1 MDSDVESLGGAQR
14 SPATGLDEVLV
25 VVPVGDGPSSDAC
38 SSSALSRG
46 EVRKSRSK
54 MKNYLKRCKDAL
66 IGGVGGAQVG
76 ASDVAPSSAKPVDGQ
91 PREEVVVYHA
101 HGGEPSQ
108 PSSTSCWYLDDQLME
123 LHPEDNREPYSSLAS
138 ARLKQELEEARLAR
152 EAVAE
157 EGAGMSVSPV
167 AVPTAV
173 TSSTSS
179 GTERTGECPGDN
191 IPNRSVIE
199 DSAGGNIAP
208 ETSADHIEMHS
219 HCAPPGC
226 SVVPSG
232 APASGSTLSSAH
244 GGSIEDLIDRYLGP
258 LYPHYA
264 DHTRPMLIRQA
275 RDLLVCTFHGDLERF
290 EGHFLRPAT
299 DIVRELRCTYQRG
312 KDLSWCEGW
321 PLAVAGALVLHLGA
335 LDESLVR
342 AHDTYLCI
350 RPEPDTSKP
359 ELYAVWRGAPAP
371 NSATPAEQRHQAT
384 AYGHHPP
391 PTSVVYRRLD
401 PIRDPIT
408 PLAVE
413 MLTEDLPALLQNL
426 LVGIERAISRVP
438 LEDLSFPAPAQACPD
453 AADPRPSAPTP
464 DPSGADRAGTEPAP
478 EASPTAAD
486 GHDGGKHATVSE
498 PPGTP
503 KLGLLKRRELITKN
517 NKLLINSKYTQLH
530 RRQQPPSSSS
540 PSTTPA
546 TGGVSGANLSTA
558 PSAAG
563 GNQNPH
569 GPRLVANGGKSEN
582 TPQINGGGNQRN
594 DGLSV
599 TICDTG
605 GVEGG
610 GGGGGGSGVGGAEN
624 GGDNRQSPSA
634 DIGSTMPLFCLGG
647 SFPHIDS
654 DEESSDDQKKCE
666 TAPHLPHEIV
676 APRSIRDLPEK
687 LLSSGISIPGTHD
700 RSGSPIIY
708 IEVEKT
714 LASGLNCYEIAT
726 VLLYYDT
733 LPIQR
738 PAHYTLHLLV
748 RECAQLA
755 FLETIEST
763 LQLLDGHLKLAAIFV
778 SGSYDV
784 PEPAKEL
791 LRPGGIRI
799 KYLNNETIKN
809 FISTD
814 NLPIQC
820 CGFYVHDQREW
831 VDFFQLL
838 EPLQQ
843 QCVETGRRLVSVL
856 GDLRT
861 LEYQQQQQQQQ
872 QQQHQPQ
879 SLQPGTATT
888 RRQLHSQ
895 HRALS
900 RALMDSELQN
910 LRRKG
915 PSTIQRLQD
924 KLPVINNRHTL
935 KQTKNL
941 VRAFSVDSNTRSVN
955 GASTTTTTNSSSNG
969 TANGTRVEQGQD
981 IINARLAEV
990 IAIYGEVDRAA
1001 RKLEQLT
1008 EQRRERLREMTRQRA
1023 LDDEIN
1029 EVISWMRN
1037 EGEKSLRT
1045 YGDPASL
1052 ECPDAA
1058 KESEQQ
1064 FEQFYFIARKHL
1076 GKGRDLCDASGE
1088 LESMRENLR
1097 LLKECA
1103 DEFQER
1109 LERVRERIEG
1119 AARLHSLLAMQQLKL
1134 DEDIRTEM
1142 LKLAEKIEAPGPLVE
1157 RCRRLLLPNPA
1168 AIDLANDLS
1177 TSSVSVCSSNGHNNH
1192 HNTTTSTSDNISLD
1206 ISLSDETITATS
1218 TPEKGKFGQ
1227 PQASRAISPALP
1239 PSSLPTLASEHGEPQ
1254 HDHHHHLPH
1263 DHQQHQ
1269 QQQQNHHMDHHHH
1282 QGAENGQTAMRHRRS
1297 QSHHHHH
1304 HHHHHHRHD
1313 EEDEELSKMADSGL
1327 GGCDRCEGNAKLERT
1342 CSCQSFDD
1350 PKNMCNNSD
1359 DLDEDCF
1366 EGISKPSLDL
1376 QIPLQAN
1383 AHLYCHA
1390 SNLQL
1395 DYEENNPFDQKTQK
1409 TLLLIM
1415 REMIGT
1421 ERDYVRSLQYVI
1433 ENYTQELLREDIPQ
1447 ALRGQRNVIFGN
1459 IERISEFHRQ
1469 HFLSELESCE
1479 HHPLKVGSAFLRH
1492 ESKFYLYALYNKNKP
1507 KSDSLMSENGTQF
1520 FKAKQIELN
1529 DKMDLASYL
1538 LKPVQRMGKYA
1549 LLLQQ
1554 LMKACADVQHT
1565 NSNPEMLEDLELLQ
1579 KAEEMVRF
1587 QLRHGNDL
1595 LAMDSLR
1602 DCDVNVKEQGR
1613 LLRQN
1618 EFLVWEGKAG
1628 KKSLRQVFL
1637 FEELVLFSKA
1647 RRFPDRKNL
1656 DIYIYKNSIKTSDI
1670 GLTAHVGDSPY
1681 RFEIW
1686 FRKRKPGDT
1695 WTLQTM
1701 SEDVKNAWTEE
1712 VSKLLWKQA
1721 KRNREIRLAEMSS
1734 MGIGSKP
1741 CLDIR
1746 PSQDQIND
1754 RSISISQLGKAP
1766 KLRNSFMGTLPESKS
1781 SKRPQSII
1789 SVSSSSSGSS
1799 SVSTGTSS
1807 TTSGCEATT
1816 VSVSGNSNS
1825 SSASSSAASNSGS
1838 ASSASSTSAT
1848 NSINTTTCK
1857 RLTLSIT
1864 DPNAPAPLKT
1874 SYKKHQRS
1882 TTLVSQCSMESGIIA
1897 DISLSP
1903 DEVLDGPHW
1912 PLHHHHHHLHHL
1924 HQPKHSTLKKS
1935 HSLASSAAGT
1945 NNTSST
1951 TTTTTTTTTNNN
1963 RGPHSLSL
1971 DDAEDKSDLPAHT
1984 VGSKTNGASGEAS
1997 STTITV
2003 HL

>member
-1 MDSDVESLGGAQR
+1 M
-14 SPATGLDEVLV
+14 
-25 VVPVGDGPSSDAC
+25 
-38 SSSALSRG
+38 SA
-46 EVRKSRSK
+46 
-54 MKNYLKRCKDAL
+54 N
-66 IGGVGGAQVG
+66 
-76 ASDVAPSSAKPVDGQ
+76 GQ
-91 PREEVVVYHA
+91 
-101 HGGEPSQ
+101 
-108 PSSTSCWYLDDQLME
+108 
-123 LHPEDNREPYSSLAS
+123 
-138 ARLKQELEEARLAR
+138 
-152 EAVAE
+152 
-157 EGAGMSVSPV
+157 
-167 AVPTAV
+167 
-173 TSSTSS
+173 
-179 GTERTGECPGDN
+179 
-191 IPNRSVIE
+191 
-199 DSAGGNIAP
+199 
-208 ETSADHIEMHS
+208 
-219 HCAPPGC
+219 
-226 SVVPSG
+226 
-232 APASGSTLSSAH
+232 
-244 GGSIEDLIDRYLGP
+244 
-258 LYPHYA
+258 
-264 DHTRPMLIRQA
+264 
-275 RDLLVCTFHGDLERF
+275 
-290 EGHFLRPAT
+290 
-299 DIVRELRCTYQRG
+299 
-312 KDLSWCEGW
+312 DLSWCEGW

-359 ELYAVWRGAPAP
+359 ELYAVWRGAPVP

-438 LEDLSFPAPAQACPD
+438 LEDLSFPAPAPACPD
-453 AADPRPSAPTP
+453 ASDPRPTAPTP
-464 DPSGADRAGTEPAP
+464 DPSGADQAGTEPAP

-582 TPQINGGGNQRN
+582 TPQLNGGGNQRN

-610 GGGGGGSGVGGAEN
+610 GGGGSGGAEN

-843 QCVETGRRLVSVL
+843 
-856 GDLRT
+856 
-861 LEYQQQQQQQQ
+861 
-872 QQQHQPQ
+872 H
-879 SLQPGTATT
+879 
-888 RRQLHSQ
+888 
-895 HRALS
+895 
-900 RALMDSELQN
+900 
-910 LRRKG
+910 
-915 PSTIQRLQD
+915 
-924 KLPVINNRHTL
+924 
-935 KQTKNL
+935 
-941 VRAFSVDSNTRSVN
+941 
-955 GASTTTTTNSSSNG
+955 SSNG

-1263 DHQQHQ
+1263 DHQQ
-1269 QQQQNHHMDHHHH
+1269 QQQNHHMDHHHHH

-1951 TTTTTTTTTNNN
+1951 TTTTTTTTNNN

>member
-1 MDSDVESLGGAQR
+1 
-14 SPATGLDEVLV
+14 
-25 VVPVGDGPSSDAC
+25 
-38 SSSALSRG
+38 
-46 EVRKSRSK
+46 
-54 MKNYLKRCKDAL
+54 
-66 IGGVGGAQVG
+66 
-76 ASDVAPSSAKPVDGQ
+76 
-91 PREEVVVYHA
+91 
-101 HGGEPSQ
+101 
-108 PSSTSCWYLDDQLME
+108 
-123 LHPEDNREPYSSLAS
+123 
-138 ARLKQELEEARLAR
+138 
-152 EAVAE
+152 
-157 EGAGMSVSPV
+157 
-167 AVPTAV
+167 
-173 TSSTSS
+173 
-179 GTERTGECPGDN
+179 
-191 IPNRSVIE
+191 
-199 DSAGGNIAP
+199 
-208 ETSADHIEMHS
+208 
-219 HCAPPGC
+219 
-226 SVVPSG
+226 
-232 APASGSTLSSAH
+232 
-244 GGSIEDLIDRYLGP
+244 
-258 LYPHYA
+258 
-264 DHTRPMLIRQA
+264 
-275 RDLLVCTFHGDLERF
+275 
-290 EGHFLRPAT
+290 
-299 DIVRELRCTYQRG
+299 
-312 KDLSWCEGW
+312 
-321 PLAVAGALVLHLGA
+321 
-335 LDESLVR
+335 
-342 AHDTYLCI
+342 
-350 RPEPDTSKP
+350 
-359 ELYAVWRGAPAP
+359 
-371 NSATPAEQRHQAT
+371 
-384 AYGHHPP
+384 
-391 PTSVVYRRLD
+391 
-401 PIRDPIT
+401 
-408 PLAVE
+408 

-438 LEDLSFPAPAQACPD
+438 LEDLSFP
-453 AADPRPSAPTP
+453 SAPGP
-464 DPSGADRAGTEPAP
+464 IV
-478 EASPTAAD
+478 
-486 GHDGGKHATVSE
+486 DGGTSEELDTADATDENGELAE
-498 PPGTP
+498 PGRGHFGATPGTP
-503 KLGLLKRRELITKN
+503 KLGQLRRSRELITKN
-517 NKLLINSKYTQLH
+517 NKPLINSKYTQLKRH
-530 RRQQPPSSSS
+530 PLV
-540 PSTTPA
+540 TV
-546 TGGVSGANLSTA
+546 VSGANLSTA
-558 PSAAG
+558 ARATPAATTTTTTAPANANA
-563 GNQNPH
+563 NQ
-569 GPRLVANGGKSEN
+569 NGGKSEN
-582 TPQINGGGNQRN
+582 APQIGINTATGGNQRN

-605 GVEGG
+605 GDE
-610 GGGGGGSGVGGAEN
+610 GGGGGSGGHA
-624 GGDNRQSPSA
+624 GDNQQSA
-634 DIGSTMPLFCLGG
+634 AQAVGSMAAAATTGMPLFCLGG

-654 DEESSDDQKKCE
+654 DEESSDEQKKCE
-666 TAPHLPHEIV
+666 PAPHFPHEIH
-676 APRSIRDLPEK
+676 APRSIRELPEK
-687 LLSSGISIPGTHD
+687 LLTSGISIPGTHD

-708 IEVEKT
+708 IEVAKT

-726 VLLYYDT
+726 VLLYYNT

-748 RECAQLA
+748 NESAQLA
-755 FLETIEST
+755 FLDTIEST
-763 LQLLDGHLKLAAIFV
+763 LQLLDGHLKLSAVFV
-778 SGSYDV
+778 SGSYDA
-784 PEPAKEL
+784 PDPAHNGGGVTIPRPPLKEH
-791 LRPGGIRI
+791 LRPGSVRVR
-799 KYLNNETIKN
+799 YLNNETIKN

-843 QCVETGRRLVSVL
+843 QCVKTGRRLVAVL
-856 GDLRT
+856 GDLRG
-861 LEYQQQQQQQQ
+861 LDGQQQQQQNNHQQ
-872 QQQHQPQ
+872 QQQPQQPNPLAPPQ
-879 SLQPGTATT
+879 QQGTATT

-910 LRRKG
+910 LRHKG
-915 PSTIQRLQD
+915 PNTIQRLQD
-924 KLPVINNRHTL
+924 KLTVINNKQTL

-941 VRAFSVDSNTRSVN
+941 VRAFSVDSSMRNVIGASITGGTGHTVAAN
-955 GASTTTTTNSSSNG
+955 GADNRIEYESDVIG
-969 TANGTRVEQGQD
+969 G
-981 IINARLAEV
+981 RLAEV
-990 IAIYGEVDRAA
+990 IAIYGEVDRAV

-1029 EVISWMRN
+1029 EVICWIRN
-1037 EGEKSLRT
+1037 EGEQQLRT
-1045 YGDPASL
+1045 FSDPGAL
-1052 ECPDAA
+1052 ESPEAA
-1058 KESEQQ
+1058 RECEQR
-1064 FEQFYFIARKHL
+1064 FEQFYYVARKHL
-1076 GKGRDLCDASGE
+1076 GKGRDLCDASGD
-1088 LESMRENLR
+1088 LEIMRDNLK
-1097 LLKECA
+1097 LLKDCV

-1109 LERVRERIEG
+1109 LERVRERNEG
-1119 AARLHSLLAMQQLKL
+1119 AARLHSLLGMQQLKL
-1134 DEDIRTEM
+1134 DDDIRAEM
-1142 LKLAEKIEAPGPLVE
+1142 LKLAEKIDAPIRLVE
-1157 RCRRLLLPNPA
+1157 RCRRLLLPPSA
-1168 AIDLANDLS
+1168 GDSIETSLPCAPTDDQSLS
-1177 TSSVSVCSSNGHNNH
+1177 DQSVNNTTTSSSSGPHNQQVLNNNH
-1192 HNTTTSTSDNISLD
+1192 HQHHNNSTSDNISLD
-1206 ISLSDETITATS
+1206 ISMSDDTITATS
-1218 TPEKGKFGQ
+1218 TPEKGKFGH
-1227 PQASRAISPALP
+1227 SLP
-1239 PSSLPTLASEHGEPQ
+1239 PPPPPHSLPTLATEPSDGHRRHSQ
-1254 HDHHHHLPH
+1254 DHRHTDHH
-1263 DHQQHQ
+1263 Q
-1269 QQQQNHHMDHHHH
+1269 
-1282 QGAENGQTAMRHRRS
+1282 RHRQESSER
-1297 QSHHHHH
+1297 QDQTTVRHQRHHHHH
-1304 HHHHHHRHD
+1304 HSHHQRHE

-1327 GGCDRCEGNAKLERT
+1327 GGCDRCDGNAKLERT

-1350 PKNMCNNSD
+1350 PKNVCNNSD

-1366 EGISKPSLDL
+1366 EGISKPPLDL

-1395 DYEENNPFDQKTQK
+1395 DYEENNPFDKKTQK

-1459 IERISEFHRQ
+1459 IERICEFHRQ

-1479 HHPLKVGSAFLRH
+1479 HHPLKVGTAFLRH

-1554 LMKACADVQHT
+1554 LMKACAEVQHT
-1565 NSNPEMLEDLELLQ
+1565 NSNPEILEDLEMLQ

-1712 VSKLLWKQA
+1712 ISKLLWKQA

-1754 RSISISQLGKAP
+1754 RSISFSQLGKAP
-1766 KLRNSFMGTLPESKS
+1766 KLRHSFMGTLPESKS

-1825 SSASSSAASNSGS
+1825 SSASSSAASNT
-1838 ASSASSTSAT
+1838 SSSSSTTSSTSSSSSVGGNNNNA
-1848 NSINTTTCK
+1848 NSNNNTTTTSITTTCK

-1903 DEVLDGPHW
+1903 DEVLDNPHW
-1912 PLHHHHHHLHHL
+1912 PHHNHHQL
-1924 HQPKHSTLKKS
+1924 PKHTTLKKTL
-1935 HSLASSAAGT
+1935 SLASSSHGSGPVSLPLPAVPVEDGV
-1945 NNTSST
+1945 T
-1951 TTTTTTTTTNNN
+1951 T
-1963 RGPHSLSL
+1963 GKQL
-1971 DDAEDKSDLPAHT
+1971 DDGGKA
-1984 VGSKTNGASGEAS
+1984 NGTPGLNAAS
-1997 STTITV
+1997 SNTITV

>member
-1 MDSDVESLGGAQR
+1 
-14 SPATGLDEVLV
+14 
-25 VVPVGDGPSSDAC
+25 
-38 SSSALSRG
+38 
-46 EVRKSRSK
+46 
-54 MKNYLKRCKDAL
+54 
-66 IGGVGGAQVG
+66 
-76 ASDVAPSSAKPVDGQ
+76 
-91 PREEVVVYHA
+91 
-101 HGGEPSQ
+101 
-108 PSSTSCWYLDDQLME
+108 
-123 LHPEDNREPYSSLAS
+123 
-138 ARLKQELEEARLAR
+138 
-152 EAVAE
+152 
-157 EGAGMSVSPV
+157 
-167 AVPTAV
+167 
-173 TSSTSS
+173 
-179 GTERTGECPGDN
+179 
-191 IPNRSVIE
+191 
-199 DSAGGNIAP
+199 
-208 ETSADHIEMHS
+208 
-219 HCAPPGC
+219 
-226 SVVPSG
+226 
-232 APASGSTLSSAH
+232 
-244 GGSIEDLIDRYLGP
+244 
-258 LYPHYA
+258 
-264 DHTRPMLIRQA
+264 
-275 RDLLVCTFHGDLERF
+275 
-290 EGHFLRPAT
+290 
-299 DIVRELRCTYQRG
+299 
-312 KDLSWCEGW
+312 
-321 PLAVAGALVLHLGA
+321 
-335 LDESLVR
+335 
-342 AHDTYLCI
+342 
-350 RPEPDTSKP
+350 
-359 ELYAVWRGAPAP
+359 
-371 NSATPAEQRHQAT
+371 
-384 AYGHHPP
+384 
-391 PTSVVYRRLD
+391 
-401 PIRDPIT
+401 
-408 PLAVE
+408 

-438 LEDLSFPAPAQACPD
+438 LEDLSFPTSDAGPTVHAGPTDPAHC
-453 AADPRPSAPTP
+453 
-464 DPSGADRAGTEPAP
+464 
-478 EASPTAAD
+478 AAD
-486 GHDGGKHATVSE
+486 GGDENGGSAGGGA
-498 PPGTP
+498 PGTP

-517 NKLLINSKYTQLH
+517 NKLLINSKYTQLK
-530 RRQQPPSSSS
+530 RQPL
-540 PSTTPA
+540 A
-546 TGGVSGANLSTA
+546 TVVSGANLSTA
-558 PSAAG
+558 AAAAVRAVPGATG
-563 GNQNPH
+563 GNQNGAGQH
-569 GPRLVANGGKSEN
+569 ANGGKSEN
-582 TPQINGGGNQRN
+582 APQIGTIAAAAAAANPANGSNQRN

-605 GVEGG
+605 GDAGG
-610 GGGGGGSGVGGAEN
+610 GHG
-624 GGDNRQSPSA
+624 GGDNQQSTA
-634 DIGSTMPLFCLGG
+634 GDVGAGAGAAAAGMPLFCLGG

-654 DEESSDDQKKCE
+654 DEESSDEQKKCE
-666 TAPHLPHEIV
+666 TAPQHLPHHEIV
-676 APRSIRDLPEK
+676 APRSIRELPEK
-687 LLSSGISIPGTHD
+687 LLTSGISIPGTHD

-708 IEVEKT
+708 VEVEKT

-726 VLLYYDT
+726 VLLYYNT
-733 LPIQR
+733 LPIHR

-748 RECAQLA
+748 NDAVQLA
-755 FLETIEST
+755 FLDTIEST
-763 LQLLDGHLKLAAIFV
+763 LQLLDGHLKLSAIFV
-778 SGSYDV
+778 SGTYDAS
-784 PEPAKEL
+784 EPGAAPKPPKEF
-791 LRPGGIRI
+791 LRPGSVRIR
-799 KYLNNETIKN
+799 YLNNETIKN

-838 EPLQQ
+838 ESLQQ

-856 GDLRT
+856 GDLRG
-861 LEYQQQQQQQQ
+861 LEA
-872 QQQHQPQ
+872 QQQHQQQQCQQQQ
-879 SLQPGTATT
+879 SNQQQLQPGTATT

-900 RALMDSELQN
+900 RALMDSELQS

-915 PSTIQRLQD
+915 PNTIQRLQD
-924 KLPVINNRHTL
+924 KLTVINNRQTL

-941 VRAFSVDSNTRSVN
+941 VRAFSVDSNMRSVN
-955 GASTTTTTNSSSNG
+955 GASITTNTAGNG
-969 TANGTRVEQGQD
+969 IEPHGGEQDMING
-981 IINARLAEV
+981 RLAEV

-1029 EVISWMRN
+1029 EVICWMRN
-1037 EGEKSLRT
+1037 EGEQSLRT
-1045 YGDPASL
+1045 FGEPGAL
-1052 ECPDAA
+1052 ECPEAA
-1058 KESEQQ
+1058 KECEQQ
-1064 FEQFYFIARKHL
+1064 FEQFYYVARKHL

-1088 LESMRENLR
+1088 LEIMRDNLK
-1097 LLKECA
+1097 LLKDCV

-1119 AARLHSLLAMQQLKL
+1119 AARLHSLLGMQQLKL
-1134 DEDIRTEM
+1134 DDDIRTEM
-1142 LKLAEKIEAPGPLVE
+1142 LKLAEKIDAPVRLIE
-1157 RCRRLLLPNPA
+1157 RCRRLVPSDTQPIGA
-1168 AIDLANDLS
+1168 GDDVS
-1177 TSSVSVCSSNGHNNH
+1177 TSEQSNGNGVAHNQHFLNHQNHSGNSSSISVSNNINNH
-1192 HNTTTSTSDNISLD
+1192 SNNNNSTSDNISLD
-1206 ISLSDETITATS
+1206 ISMSDDTITATS

-1227 PQASRAISPALP
+1227 SSSPPPPPQ
-1239 PSSLPTLASEHGEPQ
+1239 SLPTLAEQ
-1254 HDHHHHLPH
+1254 TDDAHHHHSQGQGTTTIR
-1263 DHQQHQ
+1263 HQ
-1269 QQQQNHHMDHHHH
+1269 
-1282 QGAENGQTAMRHRRS
+1282 RS
-1297 QSHHHHH
+1297 QNHHHHH

-1350 PKNMCNNSD
+1350 AKNVCNNSD

-1366 EGISKPSLDL
+1366 EGISKPPLDL

-1395 DYEENNPFDQKTQK
+1395 YYEENNPFDQKTQK

-1459 IERISEFHRQ
+1459 IERICEFHRQ

-1479 HHPLKVGSAFLRH
+1479 HHPLKVGTAFLRH

-1554 LMKACADVQHT
+1554 LMKACAEVQHT
-1565 NSNPEMLEDLELLQ
+1565 NSNPEILEDLEMLQ

-1766 KLRNSFMGTLPESKS
+1766 KLRHSFMGTLPESKS

-1825 SSASSSAASNSGS
+1825 SSGSSSAASNSGS
-1838 ASSASSTSAT
+1838 SSSSSSGSASSTT
-1848 NSINTTTCK
+1848 TTSITTCK

-1903 DEVLDGPHW
+1903 DEVLDNPHW
-1912 PLHHHHHHLHHL
+1912 PHHHHHHHNL
-1924 HQPKHSTLKKS
+1924 PKHHTNLKKT
-1935 HSLASSAAGT
+1935 HSLASSVLGSGPVSLPSSLSVAPAALEGT
-1945 NNTSST
+1945 TKLEDNKPDAMTTST
-1951 TTTTTTTTTNNN
+1951 TATTPVETTDN
-1963 RGPHSLSL
+1963 
-1971 DDAEDKSDLPAHT
+1971 
-1984 VGSKTNGASGEAS
+1984 
-1997 STTITV
+1997 TITV

>member
-1 MDSDVESLGGAQR
+1 MLSQKKISPTTRRTKSFDDQAWKVHDETVNLSANISAISTTALTERSSQVDYDLDSFGSSREPR
-14 SPATGLDEVLV
+14 SRSSGLDEVLV
-25 VVPVGDGPSSDAC
+25 VAGTEDLASDA
-38 SSSALSRG
+38 APGTTLNRG

-54 MKNYLKRCKDAL
+54 MKSYLKRCKDVL
-66 IGGVGGAQVG
+66 ISGVVG
-76 ASDVAPSSAKPVDGQ
+76 HAAGSGVTPGCPASNSTEDRHHD
-91 PREEVVVYHA
+91 VVVYHA
-101 HGGEPSQ
+101 QGDESQ
-108 PSSTSCWYLDDQLME
+108 PNSSTSCWYLDNQLME
-123 LHPEDNREPYSSLAS
+123 LRPEDNREPYSSLAS
-138 ARLKQELEEARLAR
+138 ARLKSELEESRLAR
-152 EAVAE
+152 ESKMEDERKLDEVLVIGAE
-157 EGAGMSVSPV
+157 
-167 AVPTAV
+167 VPIATV
-173 TSSTSS
+173 TTTVTNTSSSS
-179 GTERTGECPGDN
+179 VAKIG
-191 IPNRSVIE
+191 
-199 DSAGGNIAP
+199 A
-208 ETSADHIEMHS
+208 TSAMDDQFQHS
-219 HCAPPGC
+219 TESSS
-226 SVVPSG
+226 SVQGTPDDTAIDTKLQLG
-232 APASGSTLSSAH
+232 DCLSSAH
-244 GGSIEDLIDRYLGP
+244 GGSIESLIDHYLGP
-258 LYPHYA
+258 LYPDYA

-290 EGHFLRPAT
+290 EGDFLRPAT
-299 DIVRELRCTYQRG
+299 DIVRELRCAYQRG
-312 KDLSWCEGW
+312 KDLSWCDGW

-342 AHDTYLCI
+342 TQDTYLCI

-359 ELYAVWRGAPAP
+359 ELYAVWRGTSTPSAAAAAAGATPAP
-371 NSATPAEQRHQAT
+371 NVATNVPTPPQPA
-384 AYGHHPP
+384 
-391 PTSVVYRRLD
+391 SIVYRRLD

-438 LEDLSFPAPAQACPD
+438 LEDLAFPS
-453 AADPRPSAPTP
+453 PSIESPTP
-464 DPSGADRAGTEPAP
+464 PATTDADENGGELNEGGRQHDTGT
-478 EASPTAAD
+478 STA
-486 GHDGGKHATVSE
+486 
-498 PPGTP
+498 PGTP

-517 NKLLINSKYTQLH
+517 NKLLINSKYTQLK
-530 RRQQPPSSSS
+530 RQPLA
-540 PSTTPA
+540 TTV
-546 TGGVSGANLSTA
+546 VSGANLSTT
-558 PSAAG
+558 AAGRPVPGATG
-563 GNQNPH
+563 GNQNGNPH
-569 GPRLVANGGKSEN
+569 AIGGKSEN
-582 TPQINGGGNQRN
+582 APQIGGNQCN

-605 GVEGG
+605 GDEGG
-610 GGGGGGSGVGGAEN
+610 GDGGGSGGQGGNNQQSTAVEVVGPVAAAGAAAA
-624 GGDNRQSPSA
+624 GTAG
-634 DIGSTMPLFCLGG
+634 MPLFCLGG

-654 DEESSDDQKKCE
+654 DEESSDEQKKSE
-666 TAPHLPHEIV
+666 PAPHLPHEIV
-676 APRSIRDLPEK
+676 APRSIRELPEK
-687 LLSSGISIPGTHD
+687 LLTSGISIPGTHD

-708 IEVEKT
+708 IEAEKT

-726 VLLYYDT
+726 VLLYYNT

-748 RECAQLA
+748 NESAQLA
-755 FLETIEST
+755 FLDTIEST
-763 LQLLDGHLKLAAIFV
+763 LQLLDGHLKLSAIYV
-778 SGSYDV
+778 SGAYD
-784 PEPAKEL
+784 PAEQQNGHSKPPREY
-791 LRPGGIRI
+791 LRPGSVRVR
-799 KYLNNETIKN
+799 YLNNETIKN

-820 CGFYVHDQREW
+820 CGFYVHNQREW

-838 EPLQQ
+838 ESLQQ
-843 QCVETGRRLVSVL
+843 QCVETGRRLVAVL
-856 GDLRT
+856 GDLRGAET
-861 LEYQQQQQQQQ
+861 QTAALQQGSAANQQQ
-872 QQQHQPQ
+872 P
-879 SLQPGTATT
+879 SGTATT

-900 RALMDSELQN
+900 RALMDSELQS

-915 PSTIQRLQD
+915 PNTIQRLQD
-924 KLPVINNRHTL
+924 KLTVINNRQTL

-941 VRAFSVDSNTRSVN
+941 VRAFSVDSNNLLRSVSS
-955 GASTTTTTNSSSNG
+955 GASSITGHHG
-969 TANGTRVEQGQD
+969 TDLDQD
-981 IINARLAEV
+981 IVNGRLAEV

-1029 EVISWMRN
+1029 EVICWMRN
-1037 EGEKSLRT
+1037 EGEQSLRT
-1045 YGDPASL
+1045 YSDPSTL
-1052 ECPDAA
+1052 ECPDTA
-1058 KESEQQ
+1058 KDCETQ
-1064 FEQFYFIARKHL
+1064 FEQFYYIARKHVS
-1076 GKGRDLCDASGE
+1076 KGRDLCDASGE
-1088 LESMRENLR
+1088 LEIMRDNLK
-1097 LLKECA
+1097 LLKDCV

-1119 AARLHSLLAMQQLKL
+1119 AARLHSLLGMQQLKL
-1134 DEDIRTEM
+1134 DDDIRTEM
-1142 LKLAEKIEAPGPLVE
+1142 LKLAEKIEAPARLVE
-1157 RCRRLLLPNPA
+1157 RCRRLVPTVHV
-1168 AIDLANDLS
+1168 DLHD
-1177 TSSVSVCSSNGHNNH
+1177 TSNGDGSAQEQSTNSVHSQNFLNHQNN
-1192 HNTTTSTSDNISLD
+1192 NSTSDNISLD
-1206 ISLSDETITATS
+1206 ISMSDDTITATS

-1227 PQASRAISPALP
+1227 PLP
-1239 PSSLPTLASEHGEPQ
+1239 PPPPPSQSLPTLTEQTDAP
-1254 HDHHHHLPH
+1254 HDHHHS
-1263 DHQQHQ
+1263 QEG
-1269 QQQQNHHMDHHHH
+1269 
-1282 QGAENGQTAMRHRRS
+1282 QGTTIERHRRG
-1297 QSHHHHH
+1297 QHHHHH
-1304 HHHHHHRHD
+1304 HHHHHHRHE

-1327 GGCDRCEGNAKLERT
+1327 GGCDRCEGNTKLERT

-1350 PKNMCNNSD
+1350 PKNVCNNSD

-1366 EGISKPSLDL
+1366 EGISKPPLDL
-1376 QIPLQAN
+1376 QMPLQAN

-1479 HHPLKVGSAFLRH
+1479 HHPLKVGTAFLRH

-1554 LMKACADVQHT
+1554 LMKACAEVQHT
-1565 NSNPEMLEDLELLQ
+1565 NSNPEILEDLEMLQ

-1712 VSKLLWKQA
+1712 ISKLLWKQA

-1781 SKRPQSII
+1781 NKRPQSII

-1825 SSASSSAASNSGS
+1825 SSGSSSAASNSGS
-1838 ASSASSTSAT
+1838 SSSSSSSASSTT
-1848 NSINTTTCK
+1848 TTSITTCK

-1874 SYKKHQRS
+1874 GYKKHQRS

-1903 DEVLDGPHW
+1903 DEVLDNPHW
-1912 PLHHHHHHLHHL
+1912 PHSHHHHHHHNNNHHL
-1924 HQPKHSTLKKS
+1924 PKHTNLKKT
-1935 HSLASSAAGT
+1935 HSLASST
-1945 NNTSST
+1945 LSSGPVSLPSSVLSSDDPNKSEDIKPDAMSPSVET
-1951 TTTTTTTTTNNN
+1951 TD
-1963 RGPHSLSL
+1963 H
-1971 DDAEDKSDLPAHT
+1971 
-1984 VGSKTNGASGEAS
+1984 
-1997 STTITV
+1997 TITV

>member
-1 MDSDVESLGGAQR
+1 
-14 SPATGLDEVLV
+14 
-25 VVPVGDGPSSDAC
+25 
-38 SSSALSRG
+38 
-46 EVRKSRSK
+46 
-54 MKNYLKRCKDAL
+54 
-66 IGGVGGAQVG
+66 
-76 ASDVAPSSAKPVDGQ
+76 
-91 PREEVVVYHA
+91 
-101 HGGEPSQ
+101 
-108 PSSTSCWYLDDQLME
+108 
-123 LHPEDNREPYSSLAS
+123 
-138 ARLKQELEEARLAR
+138 
-152 EAVAE
+152 
-157 EGAGMSVSPV
+157 
-167 AVPTAV
+167 
-173 TSSTSS
+173 
-179 GTERTGECPGDN
+179 
-191 IPNRSVIE
+191 
-199 DSAGGNIAP
+199 
-208 ETSADHIEMHS
+208 
-219 HCAPPGC
+219 
-226 SVVPSG
+226 
-232 APASGSTLSSAH
+232 
-244 GGSIEDLIDRYLGP
+244 
-258 LYPHYA
+258 
-264 DHTRPMLIRQA
+264 
-275 RDLLVCTFHGDLERF
+275 
-290 EGHFLRPAT
+290 
-299 DIVRELRCTYQRG
+299 
-312 KDLSWCEGW
+312 
-321 PLAVAGALVLHLGA
+321 
-335 LDESLVR
+335 
-342 AHDTYLCI
+342 
-350 RPEPDTSKP
+350 
-359 ELYAVWRGAPAP
+359 
-371 NSATPAEQRHQAT
+371 
-384 AYGHHPP
+384 
-391 PTSVVYRRLD
+391 
-401 PIRDPIT
+401 
-408 PLAVE
+408 

-438 LEDLSFPAPAQACPD
+438 LEDLSFPAPAPPD
-453 AADPRPSAPTP
+453 QPEPGPEATPTPAASAADA
-464 DPSGADRAGTEPAP
+464 
-478 EASPTAAD
+478 
-486 GHDGGKHATVSE
+486 HDGGKPVAATGE

-530 RRQQPPSSSS
+530 RRQPS
-540 PSTTPA
+540 

-558 PSAAG
+558 PSAVG
-563 GNQNPH
+563 GTHAEHH
-569 GPRLVANGGKSEN
+569 GPPRSIDVANGGKSET
-582 TPQINGGGNQRN
+582 TPQINGGGGGGGNQRN

-610 GGGGGGSGVGGAEN
+610 GGGPEN
-624 GGDNRQSPSA
+624 GGDNGQSPPPSA
-634 DIGSTMPLFCLGG
+634 DIGATMPLFCLGG

-654 DEESSDDQKKCE
+654 DEESSDEQKKCE

-687 LLSSGISIPGTHD
+687 LLTSGISIPGTHD

-726 VLLYYDT
+726 VLLYYNT

-748 RECAQLA
+748 HECAQLA

-763 LQLLDGHLKLAAIFV
+763 LQLLDGHLKLAAVFV
-778 SGSYDV
+778 SGSYDA
-784 PEPAKEL
+784 PEAPAKDQ
-791 LRPGGIRI
+791 LRPGGVRI

-843 QCVETGRRLVSVL
+843 QCVETGRRLVGVL

-861 LEYQQQQQQQQ
+861 LESQHQHQQQQLQQQQ
-872 QQQHQPQ
+872 P
-879 SLQPGTATT
+879 PGTATT

-915 PSTIQRLQD
+915 PNTIQRLQD

-955 GASTTTTTNSSSNG
+955 GACTTTTTTTNGGSSNG
-969 TANGTRVEQGQD
+969 AVNGSRVEPGQD

-1097 LLKECA
+1097 MLKECA

-1119 AARLHSLLAMQQLKL
+1119 AARLHSLLGMQQLKL

-1142 LKLAEKIEAPGPLVE
+1142 LKLAQKIEAPEPLVE
-1157 RCRRLLLPNPA
+1157 RCRRLQLPTVSIDSSNDVSLCSIGEPMPA
-1168 AIDLANDLS
+1168 PG
-1177 TSSVSVCSSNGHNNH
+1177 SVCSSSNGHNNSNN

-1206 ISLSDETITATS
+1206 LSLSDETITATS
-1218 TPEKGKFGQ
+1218 TPEKGKFGH
-1227 PQASRAISPALP
+1227 PQAPPRPMSP
-1239 PSSLPTLASEHGEPQ
+1239 PSSLPTLPTEQGEPQ
-1254 HDHHHHLPH
+1254 HHHHH
-1263 DHQQHQ
+1263 
-1269 QQQQNHHMDHHHH
+1269 HHH
-1282 QGAENGQTAMRHRRS
+1282 NGQTGGLRHRRS

-1366 EGISKPSLDL
+1366 EGISKPPLDL

-1520 FKAKQIELN
+1520 FKTKQIELN

-1712 VSKLLWKQA
+1712 ISKLLWKQA

-1838 ASSASSTSAT
+1838 ASSSASSTSAT

-1912 PLHHHHHHLHHL
+1912 PPLHHHHHHHLQHL
-1924 HQPKHSTLKKS
+1924 HQPKHHHAALRKS
-1935 HSLASSAAGT
+1935 HSVASSGASGTAPNISASTAAT
-1945 NNTSST
+1945 NA
-1951 TTTTTTTTTNNN
+1951 
-1963 RGPHSLSL
+1963 GPPHSLSL
-1971 DDAEDKSDLPAHT
+1971 DGGPDDKPEHGS
-1984 VGSKTNGASGEAS
+1984 SKTNGTSATEANS
-1997 STTITV
+1997 NTITV

>member
-1 MDSDVESLGGAQR
+1 M
-14 SPATGLDEVLV
+14 
-25 VVPVGDGPSSDAC
+25 
-38 SSSALSRG
+38 
-46 EVRKSRSK
+46 
-54 MKNYLKRCKDAL
+54 
-66 IGGVGGAQVG
+66 
-76 ASDVAPSSAKPVDGQ
+76 
-91 PREEVVVYHA
+91 
-101 HGGEPSQ
+101 
-108 PSSTSCWYLDDQLME
+108 
-123 LHPEDNREPYSSLAS
+123 
-138 ARLKQELEEARLAR
+138 LE
-152 EAVAE
+152 
-157 EGAGMSVSPV
+157 
-167 AVPTAV
+167 T
-173 TSSTSS
+173 
-179 GTERTGECPGDN
+179 
-191 IPNRSVIE
+191 
-199 DSAGGNIAP
+199 
-208 ETSADHIEMHS
+208 H
-219 HCAPPGC
+219 
-226 SVVPSG
+226 PSG
-232 APASGSTLSSAH
+232 LTTS
-244 GGSIEDLIDRYLGP
+244 
-258 LYPHYA
+258 
-264 DHTRPMLIRQA
+264 
-275 RDLLVCTFHGDLERF
+275 
-290 EGHFLRPAT
+290 
-299 DIVRELRCTYQRG
+299 
-312 KDLSWCEGW
+312 W

-342 AHDTYLCI
+342 TQDTYLCI

-371 NSATPAEQRHQAT
+371 NSATPADQRHPPAAT
-384 AYGHHPP
+384 AHGHHPP
-391 PTSVVYRRLD
+391 TPASVVYRRLD

-438 LEDLSFPAPAQACPD
+438 LEDLSFPSPAPPD
-453 AADPRPSAPTP
+453 QPEPGPEATPTPTPATAAADA
-464 DPSGADRAGTEPAP
+464 
-478 EASPTAAD
+478 
-486 GHDGGKHATVSE
+486 HDGGKHVTATGE

-530 RRQQPPSSSS
+530 RRQPS
-540 PSTTPA
+540 

-558 PSAAG
+558 PSAVG
-563 GNQNPH
+563 GNHAEPHQH
-569 GPRLVANGGKSEN
+569 GPAARFGVVANGGKSET
-582 TPQINGGGNQRN
+582 TPQINGGGGGGGGNQRN

-610 GGGGGGSGVGGAEN
+610 GGGCVGAEN
-624 GGDNRQSPSA
+624 GGDNGQSPSPSA
-634 DIGSTMPLFCLGG
+634 DIGSSMPLFCLGG

-654 DEESSDDQKKCE
+654 DEESSDEQKKCE
-666 TAPHLPHEIV
+666 T
-676 APRSIRDLPEK
+676 
-687 LLSSGISIPGTHD
+687 GTHD

-726 VLLYYDT
+726 VLLYYNT

-748 RECAQLA
+748 HECAQLA

-763 LQLLDGHLKLAAIFV
+763 LQLLDGHLKLAAVFV
-778 SGSYDV
+778 SGSYDA
-784 PEPAKEL
+784 PEAPVKDQ
-791 LRPGGIRI
+791 LRPGGVRI

-843 QCVETGRRLVSVL
+843 QCVETGRRLVGVL

-861 LEYQQQQQQQQ
+861 LESQHQHQQQQLQQQ
-872 QQQHQPQ
+872 P
-879 SLQPGTATT
+879 PGTATT

-915 PSTIQRLQD
+915 PNTIQRLQD

-955 GASTTTTTNSSSNG
+955 GAW
-969 TANGTRVEQGQD
+969 QD

-1097 LLKECA
+1097 MLKECA

-1119 AARLHSLLAMQQLKL
+1119 AARLHSLLGMQQLKL

-1142 LKLAEKIEAPGPLVE
+1142 LKLAEKIEAPEPLVE
-1157 RCRRLLLPNPA
+1157 RCRRLQLPTA
-1168 AIDLANDLS
+1168 SMD
-1177 TSSVSVCSSNGHNNH
+1177 SSNEVNGHNNNNN

-1206 ISLSDETITATS
+1206 LSLSDETITATS
-1218 TPEKGKFGQ
+1218 TPEKGKFGH
-1227 PQASRAISPALP
+1227 PQAPRPI
-1239 PSSLPTLASEHGEPQ
+1239 
-1254 HDHHHHLPH
+1254 
-1263 DHQQHQ
+1263 
-1269 QQQQNHHMDHHHH
+1269 
-1282 QGAENGQTAMRHRRS
+1282 
-1297 QSHHHHH
+1297 HHHHH

-1366 EGISKPSLDL
+1366 EGISKPPLDL

-1520 FKAKQIELN
+1520 FKTKQIELN

-1712 VSKLLWKQA
+1712 ISKLLWKQA

-1789 SVSSSSSGSS
+1789 S
-1799 SVSTGTSS
+1799 
-1807 TTSGCEATT
+1807 
-1816 VSVSGNSNS
+1816 
-1825 SSASSSAASNSGS
+1825 
-1838 ASSASSTSAT
+1838 
-1848 NSINTTTCK
+1848 

-1912 PLHHHHHHLHHL
+1912 PLHHHHHLHHHLQHL
-1924 HQPKHSTLKKS
+1924 HQPKQQQHHTTATLKKS
-1935 HSLASSAAGT
+1935 HSLASSGASGTIAPNNSSNNAGT
-1945 NNTSST
+1945 N
-1951 TTTTTTTTTNNN
+1951 
-1963 RGPHSLSL
+1963 HSLSL
-1971 DDAEDKSDLPAHT
+1971 DGGGPDDKPTAEQHG
-1984 VGSKTNGASGEAS
+1984 GSKTNGTSTTEAS
-1997 STTITV
+1997 SNTITV

>member
-1 MDSDVESLGGAQR
+1 
-14 SPATGLDEVLV
+14 
-25 VVPVGDGPSSDAC
+25 
-38 SSSALSRG
+38 
-46 EVRKSRSK
+46 
-54 MKNYLKRCKDAL
+54 
-66 IGGVGGAQVG
+66 
-76 ASDVAPSSAKPVDGQ
+76 
-91 PREEVVVYHA
+91 
-101 HGGEPSQ
+101 
-108 PSSTSCWYLDDQLME
+108 
-123 LHPEDNREPYSSLAS
+123 
-138 ARLKQELEEARLAR
+138 
-152 EAVAE
+152 
-157 EGAGMSVSPV
+157 
-167 AVPTAV
+167 
-173 TSSTSS
+173 
-179 GTERTGECPGDN
+179 
-191 IPNRSVIE
+191 
-199 DSAGGNIAP
+199 
-208 ETSADHIEMHS
+208 
-219 HCAPPGC
+219 
-226 SVVPSG
+226 
-232 APASGSTLSSAH
+232 
-244 GGSIEDLIDRYLGP
+244 
-258 LYPHYA
+258 
-264 DHTRPMLIRQA
+264 MLIRQG

-290 EGHFLRPAT
+290 ESDFLRPGT
-299 DIVRELRCTYQRG
+299 DIVRELRCAYQRG
-312 KDLSWCEGW
+312 KDLSWCDGW

-342 AHDTYLCI
+342 SQDTYLCI

-359 ELYAVWRGAPAP
+359 ELYAVWRGTSTSSAAAAGAATASNVAP
-371 NSATPAEQRHQAT
+371 NATQ
-384 AYGHHPP
+384 HP
-391 PTSVVYRRLD
+391 SIVYRRLD

-438 LEDLSFPAPAQACPD
+438 LEDLSFP
-453 AADPRPSAPTP
+453 TI
-464 DPSGADRAGTEPAP
+464 
-478 EASPTAAD
+478 
-486 GHDGGKHATVSE
+486 DGGTTLSATVTDPLHASDPDE
-498 PPGTP
+498 NGERCETERSVVQHGSSAPGTP

-517 NKLLINSKYTQLH
+517 NKLLINSKYTQLK
-530 RRQQPPSSSS
+530 RQPL
-540 PSTTPA
+540 A
-546 TGGVSGANLSTA
+546 TVVSGANLSTVA
-558 PSAAG
+558 GRPVPGATG
-563 GNQNPH
+563 GNQNGPH
-569 GPRLVANGGKSEN
+569 VNGGKSEN
-582 TPQINGGGNQRN
+582 APQIGSNQCN

-605 GVEGG
+605 GDEGDGG
-610 GGGGGGSGVGGAEN
+610 GGGGGGGGGQE
-624 GGDNRQSPSA
+624 GDNQQSTA
-634 DIGSTMPLFCLGG
+634 GEIGSIAAATAAGMPLFCLGG

-654 DEESSDDQKKCE
+654 DEESSDEQKKCE
-666 TAPHLPHEIV
+666 PAPHLPHEIV
-676 APRSIRDLPEK
+676 APRSIRELPEK
-687 LLSSGISIPGTHD
+687 LLTSGISIPGTHD

-708 IEVEKT
+708 IEVEQT

-726 VLLYYDT
+726 VLLYYNT

-748 RECAQLA
+748 NESAQLT
-755 FLETIEST
+755 FLDTIEST
-763 LQLLDGHLKLAAIFV
+763 LQLLDGHLKLSAIFV
-778 SGSYDV
+778 SGAYDATEQQAGLKQ
-784 PEPAKEL
+784 PKEY
-791 LRPGGIRI
+791 LRPGSVRVR
-799 KYLNNETIKN
+799 YLNNETIKN

-820 CGFYVHDQREW
+820 CGFYVHNQREW

-838 EPLQQ
+838 ETLQQ
-843 QCVETGRRLVSVL
+843 QCVETGRRLVGVL
-856 GDLRT
+856 SDLRT
-861 LEYQQQQQQQQ
+861 MEA
-872 QQQHQPQ
+872 QQHQTGQHQPNQQQ
-879 SLQPGTATT
+879 SGVATT

-900 RALMDSELQN
+900 RALMDSELQS

-915 PSTIQRLQD
+915 PNTIQRLQD
-924 KLPVINNRHTL
+924 KLTVINNRQTL

-941 VRAFSVDSNTRSVN
+941 VRAFSVDSSMRSVN
-955 GASTTTTTNSSSNG
+955 GASITTHGAESNR
-969 TANGTRVEQGQD
+969 ADIEQD
-981 IINARLAEV
+981 IINGRLAEV
-990 IAIYGEVDRAA
+990 IGIYGEVDRAA

-1029 EVISWMRN
+1029 EVICWMRN
-1037 EGEKSLRT
+1037 EGEQSLRT
-1045 YGDPASL
+1045 YSEPSAL
-1052 ECPDAA
+1052 ECPDTA
-1058 KESEQQ
+1058 KDCETQ
-1064 FEQFYFIARKHL
+1064 FEQFYYTARKHVS
-1076 GKGRDLCDASGE
+1076 KGRDLCDASGE
-1088 LESMRENLR
+1088 LEIMRENLK
-1097 LLKECA
+1097 LLKDCV

-1119 AARLHSLLAMQQLKL
+1119 AARLHTLLGMQQLKL
-1134 DEDIRTEM
+1134 DDDIRTEM
-1142 LKLAEKIEAPGPLVE
+1142 LKLAEKIEAPTRLIE
-1157 RCRRLLLPNPA
+1157 RCRRLVPTVHSEPH
-1168 AIDLANDLS
+1168 D
-1177 TSSVSVCSSNGHNNH
+1177 SSSRSAGHNGEGATDEQSINHSVHNQQFLNHQNHSSSNNN
-1192 HNTTTSTSDNISLD
+1192 NSTSDNISLD
-1206 ISLSDETITATS
+1206 ISMSDDTITATS
-1218 TPEKGKFGQ
+1218 TPEKGKFG
-1227 PQASRAISPALP
+1227 P
-1239 PSSLPTLASEHGEPQ
+1239 PPPPPPLQSLPTLNEQTTDAGHRDHSQESQGTTIRHQ
-1254 HDHHHHLPH
+1254 RSQNHHHH
-1263 DHQQHQ
+1263 
-1269 QQQQNHHMDHHHH
+1269 NHHH
-1282 QGAENGQTAMRHRRS
+1282 N
-1297 QSHHHHH
+1297 HHHHH
-1304 HHHHHHRHD
+1304 HHQRHE

-1327 GGCDRCEGNAKLERT
+1327 GGCDRCEGNSKLERT

-1350 PKNMCNNSD
+1350 PKNVCNNSD

-1366 EGISKPSLDL
+1366 EGISKPPLDL

-1459 IERISEFHRQ
+1459 IERICEFHRQ

-1479 HHPLKVGSAFLRH
+1479 HHPLKVGTAFLRH

-1565 NSNPEMLEDLELLQ
+1565 NSNPEILEDLEMLQ

-1712 VSKLLWKQA
+1712 ISKLLWKQA

-1781 SKRPQSII
+1781 NKRPQSII

-1816 VSVSGNSNS
+1816 VSVSGNSSNS
-1825 SSASSSAASNSGS
+1825 SGSSSAASNSGS
-1838 ASSASSTSAT
+1838 SSSGSSSASSTT
-1848 NSINTTTCK
+1848 TTSITTCK

-1874 SYKKHQRS
+1874 GYKKHQRS

-1903 DEVLDGPHW
+1903 DEVLDNPHW
-1912 PLHHHHHHLHHL
+1912 PHHHHHHHHHSNHHL
-1924 HQPKHSTLKKS
+1924 PKHTNLKKT
-1935 HSLASSAAGT
+1935 HSLASSTISSAGPISLPSSIPSSIT
-1945 NNTSST
+1945 GPLEDVSKPEDSKPDNMSST
-1951 TTTTTTTTTNNN
+1951 IETTD
-1963 RGPHSLSL
+1963 H
-1971 DDAEDKSDLPAHT
+1971 HT
-1984 VGSKTNGASGEAS
+1984 IS
-1997 STTITV
+1997 V

>member
-1 MDSDVESLGGAQR
+1 
-14 SPATGLDEVLV
+14 
-25 VVPVGDGPSSDAC
+25 
-38 SSSALSRG
+38 
-46 EVRKSRSK
+46 
-54 MKNYLKRCKDAL
+54 
-66 IGGVGGAQVG
+66 
-76 ASDVAPSSAKPVDGQ
+76 
-91 PREEVVVYHA
+91 
-101 HGGEPSQ
+101 
-108 PSSTSCWYLDDQLME
+108 
-123 LHPEDNREPYSSLAS
+123 
-138 ARLKQELEEARLAR
+138 
-152 EAVAE
+152 
-157 EGAGMSVSPV
+157 
-167 AVPTAV
+167 
-173 TSSTSS
+173 
-179 GTERTGECPGDN
+179 
-191 IPNRSVIE
+191 
-199 DSAGGNIAP
+199 
-208 ETSADHIEMHS
+208 
-219 HCAPPGC
+219 
-226 SVVPSG
+226 
-232 APASGSTLSSAH
+232 
-244 GGSIEDLIDRYLGP
+244 
-258 LYPHYA
+258 
-264 DHTRPMLIRQA
+264 
-275 RDLLVCTFHGDLERF
+275 
-290 EGHFLRPAT
+290 
-299 DIVRELRCTYQRG
+299 
-312 KDLSWCEGW
+312 
-321 PLAVAGALVLHLGA
+321 
-335 LDESLVR
+335 
-342 AHDTYLCI
+342 
-350 RPEPDTSKP
+350 
-359 ELYAVWRGAPAP
+359 
-371 NSATPAEQRHQAT
+371 
-384 AYGHHPP
+384 
-391 PTSVVYRRLD
+391 
-401 PIRDPIT
+401 
-408 PLAVE
+408 

-438 LEDLSFPAPAQACPD
+438 LEDLSFPTVDGGSTLPATVTEPLHALHDPD
-453 AADPRPSAPTP
+453 ANGGEVCETGRSTVQQQQHTGSA
-464 DPSGADRAGTEPAP
+464 
-478 EASPTAAD
+478 
-486 GHDGGKHATVSE
+486 
-498 PPGTP
+498 PGTP

-517 NKLLINSKYTQLH
+517 NKLLINSKYTQLK
-530 RRQQPPSSSS
+530 RQPL
-540 PSTTPA
+540 A
-546 TGGVSGANLSTA
+546 TVVSGANLSTA
-558 PSAAG
+558 AGRPVPGATG
-563 GNQNPH
+563 GNQNGPH
-569 GPRLVANGGKSEN
+569 AIGGKSEN
-582 TPQINGGGNQRN
+582 APQIGSNQSN

-605 GVEGG
+605 GEEGG
-610 GGGGGGSGVGGAEN
+610 GGDGGGGQE
-624 GGDNRQSPSA
+624 GDNQQSTA
-634 DIGSTMPLFCLGG
+634 IEVGSVAAAAAAAGMPLFCLGG

-654 DEESSDDQKKCE
+654 DEESSDEQKKCE

-676 APRSIRDLPEK
+676 APRSIRELPEK
-687 LLSSGISIPGTHD
+687 LLTSGISIPGTHD
-700 RSGSPIIY
+700 RSGAPIIY

-726 VLLYYDT
+726 VLLYYNT

-748 RECAQLA
+748 NESAQLA
-755 FLETIEST
+755 FLDTIEST
-763 LQLLDGHLKLAAIFV
+763 LQLLDGHLKLCAVFV
-778 SGSYDV
+778 SGVYDAAEQQAGLKQ
-784 PEPAKEL
+784 PKEY
-791 LRPGGIRI
+791 LRPGSVRVR
-799 KYLNNETIKN
+799 YLNNETIKN

-820 CGFYVHDQREW
+820 CGFYVHNQREW
-831 VDFFQLL
+831 VDFFLLL
-838 EPLQQ
+838 ESLQQ
-843 QCVETGRRLVSVL
+843 QCVETGRRLVAVL
-856 GDLRT
+856 GDLRAM
-861 LEYQQQQQQQQ
+861 EA
-872 QQQHQPQ
+872 QQHQSGQPANQ
-879 SLQPGTATT
+879 QQPGLATT

-900 RALMDSELQN
+900 RALMDSELQS

-915 PSTIQRLQD
+915 PNTIQRLQD
-924 KLPVINNRHTL
+924 KLTVINNRQTL

-941 VRAFSVDSNTRSVN
+941 VRAFSVDSSMRSVN
-955 GASTTTTTNSSSNG
+955 GASITGHGPESRG
-969 TANGTRVEQGQD
+969 ELEQD
-981 IINARLAEV
+981 IINGRLAEV
-990 IAIYGEVDRAA
+990 IGIYGEVDRAA

-1029 EVISWMRN
+1029 EVICWMRN
-1037 EGEKSLRT
+1037 EGEQSLRT
-1045 YGDPASL
+1045 YSEPTAL

-1058 KESEQQ
+1058 KDCETQ
-1064 FEQFYFIARKHL
+1064 FEQFYYTARKHVS
-1076 GKGRDLCDASGE
+1076 KGRDLCDASGE
-1088 LESMRENLR
+1088 LEIMRDNLK
-1097 LLKECA
+1097 LLKDCV

-1119 AARLHSLLAMQQLKL
+1119 AARLHTLLGMQQLKL
-1134 DEDIRTEM
+1134 DDDIRTEM
-1142 LKLAEKIEAPGPLVE
+1142 LKLAEKIEAPMRLIE
-1157 RCRRLLLPNPA
+1157 RCKRLVPTVNSEPH
-1168 AIDLANDLS
+1168 DTS
-1177 TSSVSVCSSNGHNNH
+1177 TPSAGHNRDDSMNEQSGSHSAHNQQFLNH
-1192 HNTTTSTSDNISLD
+1192 QNHSNNTNSTSDNISLD
-1206 ISLSDETITATS
+1206 ISMSDDTITATS
-1218 TPEKGKFGQ
+1218 TPEKGKFG
-1227 PQASRAISPALP
+1227 P
-1239 PSSLPTLASEHGEPQ
+1239 PPPLQQSLPTLAEQTTEPPHDHSREGQ
-1254 HDHHHHLPH
+1254 GTTVRHQRSHHHHSHHDHHHH
-1263 DHQQHQ
+1263 Q
-1269 QQQQNHHMDHHHH
+1269 
-1282 QGAENGQTAMRHRRS
+1282 RHE
-1297 QSHHHHH
+1297 
-1304 HHHHHHRHD
+1304 

-1327 GGCDRCEGNAKLERT
+1327 GGCDRCEGNSKLERT

-1350 PKNMCNNSD
+1350 PKNVCNNSD

-1366 EGISKPSLDL
+1366 EGISKPPMDL

-1459 IERISEFHRQ
+1459 IERICEFHRQ
-1469 HFLSELESCE
+1469 HFLCELESCE
-1479 HHPLKVGSAFLRH
+1479 HHPLKVGTAFLRH

-1554 LMKACADVQHT
+1554 LMKACAEVQHT
-1565 NSNPEMLEDLELLQ
+1565 NSNPEILEDLEMLQ

-1712 VSKLLWKQA
+1712 ISKLLWKQA

-1766 KLRNSFMGTLPESKS
+1766 KLRHSFMGTLPESKS
-1781 SKRPQSII
+1781 NKRPQSII

-1816 VSVSGNSNS
+1816 VSVSGNSSNS
-1825 SSASSSAASNSGS
+1825 SSGSSSAASNSGS
-1838 ASSASSTSAT
+1838 SSSSSSSSASSTT
-1848 NSINTTTCK
+1848 TTSITTCK
-1857 RLTLSIT
+1857 RLTLNIT

-1874 SYKKHQRS
+1874 GYKKHQRS

-1903 DEVLDGPHW
+1903 DEVLDNPHW
-1912 PLHHHHHHLHHL
+1912 PHHHHHHHSNHHL
-1924 HQPKHSTLKKS
+1924 PKHTNLKKT
-1935 HSLASSAAGT
+1935 HSLASSTLSTAG
-1945 NNTSST
+1945 
-1951 TTTTTTTTTNNN
+1951 
-1963 RGPHSLSL
+1963 PISLSASIPSPTGAL
-1971 DDAEDKSDLPAHT
+1971 EDASKPD
-1984 VGSKTNGASGEAS
+1984 GSKPDSMSPTVETNDHH
-1997 STTITV
+1997 TITV